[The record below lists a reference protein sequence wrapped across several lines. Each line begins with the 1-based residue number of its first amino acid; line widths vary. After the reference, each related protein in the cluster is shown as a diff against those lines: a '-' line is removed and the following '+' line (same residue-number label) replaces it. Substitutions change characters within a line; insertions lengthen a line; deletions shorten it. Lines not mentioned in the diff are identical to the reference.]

1 MVMRPMMVL
10 FRGACLLSF
19 LALSFSQHDSLAADK
34 AAAFLFVK
42 DGLTSPNQPVTIEAT
57 LLSKGLVAN
66 VALGGEPLELVV
78 NGQVVATAMTGGDG
92 KAFLSYTPKAQGA
105 LPVQVRVG
113 DSPRVGPAEGLAN
126 LAVWERRNPIVVIE
140 WAALVDE
147 AQANNPVPGLGLLM
161 ESDRTPM
168 PNAAEELAKL
178 TQFYYRVIY
187 VAPSAPGEDGFH
199 KQATIRDWL
208 KAHKFPPGYV
218 VVLPPG
224 EQALGAQIDAWQA
237 AGWRTVKTGIGR
249 TKAFAEAFLQ
259 RRFEAVMVPEPAK
272 GEAPRKA
279 KIAKEW
285 KEIRK
290 KL

>member
-1 MVMRPMMVL
+1 MFMRPMMCL
-10 FRGACLLSF
+10 FRGACLLSC
-19 LALSFSQHDSLAADK
+19 LALSFSTHNSLAADK
-34 AAAFLFVK
+34 AAAILLVK
-42 DGLTSPNQPVTIEAT
+42 DGLTSPNQPVTIEAK
-57 LLSKGLVAN
+57 LVSKGLVAN
-66 VALGGEPLELVV
+66 AGLGGEPLELVV
-78 NGQVVATAMTGGDG
+78 NGQVAATAMTGGDG
-92 KAFLSYTPKAQGA
+92 KAFLSYTPKAQGVS
-105 LPVQVRVG
+105 PVQVRVG
-113 DSPRVGPAEGLAN
+113 DSPRVGPAEGQAN
-126 LAVWERRNPIVVIE
+126 LVAWERRNPIVVIE

-147 AQANNPVPGLGLLM
+147 SQG
-161 ESDRTPM
+161 ESDRSPM
-168 PNAAEELAKL
+168 PDAAEELVKL

-187 VAPSAPGEDGFH
+187 VAPSAPGEDGVH

-208 KAHKFPPGYV
+208 KAHQFPPGYV

-224 EQALGAQIDAWQA
+224 EQALGAQIDAWQS